1 MGTINVS
8 GAENKNTAKKNMNKN
23 ISLAEER
30 KLPVASL
37 KTDEKPDILTQ
48 KTSELQ
54 EVKNF
59 NFKKSTIFNV

>member
-1 MGTINVS
+1 
-8 GAENKNTAKKNMNKN
+8 MNKN

-37 KTDEKPDILTQ
+37 KTDEKPDILMQ